1 MRLLTLSDVLA
12 ISGPERE
19 RLREADEAIR
29 DVVTLVDAQAAQDQ
43 LDTELISKAMI
54 DLLLL
59 AAARLAL
66 VSQPNSVALRL
77 PGAFA
82 ELAQEALDWATSRG
96 RPNVA
101 CDIH

>member
-12 ISGPERE
+12 ISGPERQ

-29 DVVTLVDAQAAQDQ
+29 DILSLIESQAAEDR
-43 LDTELISKAMI
+43 LDAELISTAMI

-66 VSQPNSVALRL
+66 AAQPTSGRARP
-77 PGAFA
+77 PGAFV
-82 ELAQEALDWATSRG
+82 ELAQEALDWAARRAPSSLARG
-96 RPNVA
+96 RG
-101 CDIH
+101 